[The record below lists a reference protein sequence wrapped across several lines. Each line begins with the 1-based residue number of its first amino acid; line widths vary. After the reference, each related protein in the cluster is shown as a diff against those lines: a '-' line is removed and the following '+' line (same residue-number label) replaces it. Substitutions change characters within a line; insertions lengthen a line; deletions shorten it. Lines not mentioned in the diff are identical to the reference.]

1 MEMEGYKSSC
11 VANWHLFYGTD
22 DSQMEEWSLQMVQ
35 GPHITKKTKIWRE
48 KKPVKNLKN
57 AIAAEYPML
66 WFGD

>member
-35 GPHITKKTKIWRE
+35 GPHITKKKHKLWRKKTCE
-48 KKPVKNLKN
+48 KS
-57 AIAAEYPML
+57 
-66 WFGD
+66 